1 MRALAR
7 ELDALASET
16 GFSGVVRVDRADR
29 VLAKAYGLASRG
41 YQIANEVD
49 TRFAIASGTKGLT
62 ALTVVS
68 LIEDGLLEL
77 STTARRCSVRI
88 WAHLVVAAG
97 AASLAE
103 SHGQA
108 AARSQ
113 ASTHQP
119 ECRISRRG
127 RSERRGSR

>member
-1 MRALAR
+1 MRALER

-77 STTARRCSVRI
+77 STTARPLLGPDLGSPRR
-88 WAHLVVAAG
+88 
-97 AASLAE
+97 
-103 SHGQA
+103 
-108 AARSQ
+108 R
-113 ASTHQP
+113 
-119 ECRISRRG
+119 SRR
-127 RSERRGSR
+127 R